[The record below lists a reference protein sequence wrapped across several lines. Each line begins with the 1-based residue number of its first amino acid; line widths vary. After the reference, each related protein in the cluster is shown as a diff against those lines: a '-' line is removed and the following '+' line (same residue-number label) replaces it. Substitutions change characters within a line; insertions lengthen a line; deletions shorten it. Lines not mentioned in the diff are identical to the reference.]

1 MGHEDVSSFDIID
14 DRINRWIIRLRM
26 FMHFHSFMK
35 LLILYDN
42 TFDFRFYIYFFILFH
57 IKNKI

>member
-14 DRINRWIIRLRM
+14 DRINRSIIRLRM
-26 FMHFHSFMK
+26 FVHFHSFME

>member
-14 DRINRWIIRLRM
+14 DRINRSIIRLRM

-35 LLILYDN
+35 LLYDN

>member
-1 MGHEDVSSFDIID
+1 MGHGDVSSFDIID
-14 DRINRWIIRLRM
+14 DRINRSIIRLRM
-26 FMHFHSFMK
+26 FMHFHRFMK